1 MAWTWLAILG
11 AALVDA
17 LASVGGPEPAT
28 DAAGSE
34 AADRIAAQRAD
45 ARTRGSILAVIIA
58 IALLV
63 PTLVDLPARFR
74 ANDMSGQQGAARWAD
89 HVLDVMEPDG
99 VILSWWSYST
109 PLWYEHLVEGKRPDI
124 EVIDDRTRLDLNLGG
139 LTETIDRYLG
149 QRPVYVMRL
158 DKREVALL
166 AQRYDL
172 DYIDGTDASSLTR
185 VIGLKSAAS

>member
-1 MAWTWLAILG
+1 MPAS
-11 AALVDA
+11 AAP
-17 LASVGGPEPAT
+17 SRRPT
-28 DAAGSE
+28 HAGDE
-34 AADRIAAQRAD
+34 APDRIAARRAD
-45 ARTRGSILAVIIA
+45 VRTRGSILAVIIA

-74 ANDMSGQQGAARWAD
+74 ANDMSASKVLPSWAD

-124 EVIDDRTRLDLNLGG
+124 EIIDDRTRLDLNLGG

-158 DKREVALL
+158 DQREVALL

>member
-1 MAWTWLAILG
+1 LTPLIGLI
-11 AALVDA
+11 
-17 LASVGGPEPAT
+17 STPAT
-28 DAAGSE
+28 DAPGAE
-34 AADRIAAQRAD
+34 AAEQIAPQRAD
-45 ARTRGSILAVIIA
+45 ARTRGSILAVIVA
-58 IALLV
+58 IALVV

-74 ANDMSGQQGAARWAD
+74 ANDMSGQQGAALWAD